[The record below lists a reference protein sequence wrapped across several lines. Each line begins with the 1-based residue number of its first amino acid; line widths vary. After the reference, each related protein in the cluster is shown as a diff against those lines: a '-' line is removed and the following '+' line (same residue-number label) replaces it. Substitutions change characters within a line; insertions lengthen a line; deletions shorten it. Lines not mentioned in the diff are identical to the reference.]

1 MCWHRSA
8 NSTKVV
14 RTQIRFL
21 PLKEQMSELSL
32 IPETLIM
39 TSREIAEL
47 TGKNH
52 ADVLRDIRNMLE
64 VLKKDA
70 SVFAGIYKDA
80 YGRDKA
86 CFNLPKR
93 ETYILI
99 TGYSVTM
106 RAEIIDRWNELETQ
120 VKGQYIAPQV
130 LKDLIEGAAERAV
143 ENYKTLDSV
152 NFNMLKQDV
161 TIMDILA
168 CKAGHGPDSIKRL
181 TVQLLRKYGRPDLI
195 GMLEMLG
202 EVSDYDQHQSWA
214 AVEELA
220 QSYLKDLVAA
230 RKQAGKKPLPEP
242 TPEELEAVSLNWRMK
257 YMPYSLVTNPVFVT
271 HLTSEVSA
279 PVSAAKAFAR
289 NHINMSLNRV
299 TGQTT
304 ATWNGSANLNQ
315 LLLAK

>member
-1 MCWHRSA
+1 
-8 NSTKVV
+8 
-14 RTQIRFL
+14 
-21 PLKEQMSELSL
+21 MSELSL

-152 NFNMLKQDV
+152 NFNMLTQDI

-168 CKAGHGPDSIKRL
+168 CKAGHGPDGIKRL

-242 TPEELEAVSLNWRMK
+242 TPEELEAVSLNWRIK

>member
-1 MCWHRSA
+1 MSEFSVFNFDTHA
-8 NSTKVV
+8 V
-14 RTQIRFL
+14 RTLTRDGEPWFVAADVCEVLDIANVSQAIARL
-21 PLKEQMSELSL
+21 DDDET
-32 IPETLIM
+32 TLISTEGQAGNGAQSQNLVNESGLYSLVLGSRKAEAKRFKKWV
-39 TSREIAEL
+39 TS
-47 TGKNH
+47 
-52 ADVLRDIRNMLE
+52 E
-64 VLKKDA
+64 VLPSIRK
-70 SVFAGIYKDA
+70 
-80 YGRDKA
+80 
-86 CFNLPKR
+86 
-93 ETYILI
+93 T
-99 TGYSVTM
+99 
-106 RAEIIDRWNELETQ
+106 
-120 VKGQYIAPQV
+120 GQYIAPQV

-152 NFNMLKQDV
+152 NFNMLKQDIA
-161 TIMDILA
+161 IMDILA
-168 CKAGHGPDSIKRL
+168 CKAGHGPDGIKRL

-242 TPEELEAVSLNWRMK
+242 TPEELEAVSLNWRIK